1 MQKIRTPAT
10 MIATMHIATV
20 APSERLLLLEVSE
33 TSASPAVTLRSSVGP
48 AVLSGC
54 VDELTDSVV
63 GVAGIGVGAVDVGVD
78 VGVDVDVLVI
88 SGPHS
93 ATA

>member
-1 MQKIRTPAT
+1 

-20 APSERLLLLEVSE
+20 APSERLLLLELSPEPPSV
-33 TSASPAVTLRSSVGP
+33 SPAETLRSSVGP

-63 GVAGIGVGAVDVGVD
+63 VIAGVGAGAVGAD
-78 VGVDVDVLVI
+78 VGVDVDVDVDVDVLAI